1 MVVNTDRSRRRV
13 ADAATGDTRLGQHT
27 GRVEPDDLALPS
39 ALRAP
44 QHGWFRRFAE
54 LVAGSLGKPTAFVS
68 AAALVVLWAASGPFF
83 HFSDSWQMVIN
94 TGTTIITFLMVFLLQ
109 SSQRRDSRAIHL
121 KLNELLRAVE
131 QARNTIVAV
140 ESLPDDRLDAL
151 HSEFV
156 ALSAEERQDDLD
168 PVTAP

>member
-1 MVVNTDRSRRRV
+1 M
-13 ADAATGDTRLGQHT
+13 
-27 GRVEPDDLALPS
+27 
-39 ALRAP
+39 
-44 QHGWFRRFAE
+44 
-54 LVAGSLGKPTAFVS
+54 AGSLGKPTAFVS